1 MQTCKELRLVCL
13 TTHLPIDYNNHSSL
27 PITQNIVIPSG
38 TYVELTFDRWNPD
51 SKMYRVKAWRGMPK
65 EYKELVNY
73 GVIITHAQVKGK
85 CN

>member
-13 TTHLPIDYNNHSSL
+13 SNI

-38 TYVELTFDRWNPD
+38 TYVKKIFDRWNP
-51 SKMYRVKAWRGMPK
+51 SEKMYRVKAWRGMPK
-65 EYKELVNY
+65 EYKELVDY
-73 GVIITHAQVKGK
+73 GVILTHKQVKGK